1 MRHLQ
6 SFRLDLK
13 LTVGVWYFAPGGG
26 RFHDR
31 YVPEMAM
38 ADRLE
43 LAAGWT
49 KFGVRGIEAHFPT
62 EINDELWPLYK
73 ELADETVEGTAGG
86 GAVTVVADGHQNV
99 RSIKIS
105 PDAVDPDDIS
115 LLEDLVLAAVSDALE
130 KSQKMAQDRLGSL
143 TGNMKIPGL
152 F

>member
-1 MRHLQ
+1 MDKRMLRQAQELQ
-6 SFRLDLK
+6 AK
-13 LTVGVWYFAPGGG
+13 LAKAQ
-26 RFHDR
+26 
-31 YVPEMAM
+31 E
-38 ADRLE
+38 E
-43 LAAGWT
+43 LA
-49 KFGVRGIEAHFPT
+49 
-62 EINDELWPLYK
+62 N
-73 ELADETVEGTAGG
+73 ETVEGTAGG